1 MNIGGK
7 QAKKHTTNEDVKSK
21 AKAIQADVTHSDK

>member
-21 AKAIQADVTHSDK
+21 AKAIASRFNTQ